1 MIFKHFQKTLDHPG
15 GKKRE
20 KNCNGHIWNQRIKR
34 HISTRPRKMR
44 TKCLIRGQP
53 NIAGATIVLY
63 CATWHYLS

>member
-15 GKKRE
+15 GKKEE
-20 KNCNGHIWNQRIKR
+20 KIVMVIFG
-34 HISTRPRKMR
+34 ISVSKGISAHGPG
-44 TKCLIRGQP
+44 KCEQNVSRGQP